1 MTILLLA
8 VAIAPGIAIAIY
20 VYKRDKYEKE
30 PLGLLVKCFV
40 FGALAGFPAGFAEDF
55 TFELLGIDL
64 DAPTDLFTA
73 FYAAFFLVG
82 FTEESVKYWVLT
94 RYAFSKPAFNEPFDG
109 IVYSVMIGLGFA
121 TLENV
126 FYVMDGGW
134 GVAALRM
141 FTAVPMHAVFGVLM
155 GYYVGIAK
163 FQHASHRMNSLIKGL
178 GFAILLHGSYDFV
191 LFQNATSELT
201 KIILIVPLIIFG
213 IIISLKAIR
222 AHSDASPFKN
232 QDPAD
237 PDQ

>member
-1 MTILLLA
+1 MTLLLLA
-8 VAIAPGIAIAIY
+8 VAIAPGLAIAIY

-40 FGALAGFPAGFAEDF
+40 FGALTGFPAGFAEDF

-82 FTEESVKYWVLT
+82 FTEEFVKYWVLT

-126 FYVMDGGW
+126 FYVMEGGW

-155 GYYVGIAK
+155 GYYVGMAK
-163 FQHASHRMNSLIKGL
+163 FQGGELQVSSRLKGL
-178 GFAILLHGSYDFV
+178 GFAVLFHGTYDFL
-191 LFQNATSELT
+191 LFQDTLGWLT
-201 KIILIVPLIIFG
+201 LLIVPLIIFA
-213 IIISLKAIR
+213 IVISLKAIR
-222 AHSDASPFKN
+222 AHSNASPFKR
-232 QDPAD
+232 
-237 PDQ
+237 

>member
-1 MTILLLA
+1 M
-8 VAIAPGIAIAIY
+8 
-20 VYKRDKYEKE
+20 
-30 PLGLLVKCFV
+30 KCFV
-40 FGALAGFPAGFAEDF
+40 FGALTGFPAGFAEDF

-82 FTEESVKYWVLT
+82 FTEEFVKYWVLT

-126 FYVMDGGW
+126 FYVMEGGW

-155 GYYVGIAK
+155 GYYVGMAK
-163 FQHASHRMNSLIKGL
+163 FQGGELQVSSRLKGL
-178 GFAILLHGSYDFV
+178 GFAVLFHGTYDFL
-191 LFQNATSELT
+191 LFQDTLGWLT
-201 KIILIVPLIIFG
+201 LLIVPLIIFA
-213 IIISLKAIR
+213 IVISLKAIR
-222 AHSDASPFKN
+222 AHSNASPFKR
-232 QDPAD
+232 
-237 PDQ
+237 

>member
-1 MTILLLA
+1 MTLLLLA

-40 FGALAGFPAGFAEDF
+40 FGALTGFPAGFAEDF
-55 TFELLGIDL
+55 ILRLLGIDL

-82 FTEESVKYWVLT
+82 FTEEFVKYWVLT

-126 FYVMDGGW
+126 FYVMEGGW

-155 GYYVGIAK
+155 GYYVGMAK
-163 FQHASHRMNSLIKGL
+163 FQGGELQVSSRLKGL
-178 GFAILLHGSYDFV
+178 GFAVLFHGAYDFL
-191 LFQNATSELT
+191 LFQDTAAGLSL
-201 KIILIVPLIIFG
+201 LVFPLIIFA
-213 IIISLKAIR
+213 IVISLKAIR
-222 AHSDASPFKN
+222 AHSDASPFKR
-232 QDPAD
+232 
-237 PDQ
+237 

>member
-1 MTILLLA
+1 MTLLLLA
-8 VAIAPGIAIAIY
+8 VAIAPGLAIAIY

-40 FGALAGFPAGFAEDF
+40 FGALTGFPAGFAEDF

-82 FTEESVKYWVLT
+82 FTEEFVKYWVLT

-155 GYYVGIAK
+155 GYYVGMAK
-163 FQHASHRMNSLIKGL
+163 FQGGELQVNSRLKGL
-178 GFAILLHGSYDFV
+178 GFAVLFHGAYDFL
-191 LFQNATSELT
+191 LFQDTAAGLSL
-201 KIILIVPLIIFG
+201 LVFPLIIFA
-213 IIISLKAIR
+213 IVISLKAIR
-222 AHSDASPFKN
+222 AHSNASPFKR
-232 QDPAD
+232 
-237 PDQ
+237 

>member
-1 MTILLLA
+1 MTLLLLA
-8 VAIAPGIAIAIY
+8 VAIAPGLAIAIY

-64 DAPTDLFTA
+64 NAPTDLFTA

-82 FTEESVKYWVLT
+82 FTEEFVKYWVLT

-126 FYVMDGGW
+126 FYVMEGGW

-155 GYYVGIAK
+155 GYYVGMAK
-163 FQHASHRMNSLIKGL
+163 FQGADLQVSSRLKGL
-178 GFAILLHGSYDFV
+178 GFAVLFHGTYDFL
-191 LFQNATSELT
+191 LFQDTLGWLT
-201 KIILIVPLIIFG
+201 LIIVPLIIFA
-213 IIISLKAIR
+213 IVISLKAIR
-222 AHSDASPFKN
+222 AHSNASPFKR
-232 QDPAD
+232 
-237 PDQ
+237 